1 MSDQQGTHFD
11 SENTAPKQRPS
22 NNTTVSPWDGPT
34 NQTPYADQPPP
45 DVYIDPTPTYGS
57 SAIAGLHR
65 HDVTKVRS
73 PIEPGQGRPIP
84 RSNDRVNQSGP
95 RIDPLLPGTV
105 LPGTVLPENELAEDE
120 RDDTVYG
127 GHRGGGNA
135 LPRAAWT
142 DESPAPFVV
151 IPPPPPASVPKRSPL
166 LAILLGLALVAAA
179 AFAFLWHKATTDKDA
194 VAKQVASS
202 QTQLVDASAM
212 AAAELAAAN
221 KAAADAAA
229 NSAQVLA
236 AARAQATADSQ
247 AAAAKAQADQAA
259 AVAKAAGDAQ
269 AAAAAAVAKAGTDAQ
284 ATQAALQAK
293 LDASNT
299 ALTAA
304 QAKVTACTAVNDAV
318 TAMIPALNQLVL
330 LRNAESSGDQ
340 ATAQSLLAAFNL
352 DAFNAQVATLNAAQA
367 ACRGT

>member
-11 SENTAPKQRPS
+11 SEHTAPKQRSS
-22 NNTTVSPWDGPT
+22 NNTTISPWDGPT
-34 NQTPYADQPPP
+34 NQTPYADQPLP

-65 HDVTKVRS
+65 HEVATVRS
-73 PIEPGQGRPIP
+73 P
-84 RSNDRVNQSGP
+84 
-95 RIDPLLPGTV
+95 IDPLLPGTV
-105 LPGTVLPENELAEDE
+105 LPGTVLAENMFAGNMRDDNEHAE
-120 RDDTVYG
+120 RDDTVDG

-135 LPRAAWT
+135 LRRAAWT

-202 QTQLVDASAM
+202 QTQLVDASAK

-236 AARAQATADSQ
+236 AARAQATADAQ

-340 ATAQSLLAAFNL
+340 PTAQSLLAAFNL
-352 DAFNAQVATLNAAQA
+352 DAFNAQVATLNTAQA
-367 ACRGT
+367 ACRGA

>member
-11 SENTAPKQRPS
+11 SENTAPKQRSS

-65 HDVTKVRS
+65 HDVTKVPS

-84 RSNDRVNQSGP
+84 RNNDRVNQSGS

-105 LPGTVLPENELAEDE
+105 LEDMLVENE

-135 LPRAAWT
+135 TPEHRAAWT

-151 IPPPPPASVPKRSPL
+151 IPPPPPASAPKRSPL

-179 AFAFLWHKATTDKDA
+179 AFAFLWHKATIDKDA

-202 QTQLVDASAM
+202 QTQLVDASAK
-212 AAAELAAAN
+212 AAANLAAAN

-236 AARAQATADSQ
+236 AARAQATADAQ

-269 AAAAAAVAKAGTDAQ
+269 AAAAAVVAKAGTDAQ
-284 ATQAALQAK
+284 ATQAASQAK

-340 ATAQSLLAAFNL
+340 ATAQSLLTAFNL
-352 DAFNAQVATLNAAQA
+352 DAFNAQVATLNTAQA